1 VELKHD
7 NRLQRQKGGAL
18 RLNLD
23 HKSEIPIYVQLKGQL
38 RYAIQSGQLEPG
50 SQLSTMRE
58 LAVELGIDANTV
70 ARVYRELE
78 DEGLI
83 ERQQG
88 RSTFVRRETKPK
100 VEAFDRAQ
108 AKTVLS
114 SATDLLKGMNLTS
127 AEVADLLRDFA
138 DRLEKE

>member
-1 VELKHD
+1 MKRD

-23 HKSEIPIYVQLKGQL
+23 LKSEIPIYVQLKGQL
-38 RYAIQSGQLEPG
+38 RYAIQSGQLAPG

-88 RSTFVRRETKPK
+88 RGTFVKRERKPP
-100 VEAFDRAQ
+100 VEPFDRAH
-108 AKTVLS
+108 AETVLS
-114 SATDLLKGMNLTS
+114 SAADLLKGMNLTR
-127 AEVADLLRDFA
+127 AEVANLLRDFA

>member
-1 VELKHD
+1 LKRD
-7 NRLQRQKGGAL
+7 YRLRRQKGGAL

-23 HKSEIPIYVQLKGQL
+23 TKSEIPIYVQLKGQL

-88 RSTFVRRETKPK
+88 RGTFVRREMKQP
-100 VEAFDRAQ
+100 VEQFDRAQ
-108 AKTVLS
+108 AEAVLS
-114 SATDLLKGMNLTS
+114 SAADLLKGMNLTC
-127 AEVADLLRDFA
+127 AEVANLLRNFA

>member
-1 VELKHD
+1 MKRK
-7 NRLQRQKGGAL
+7 NRSRDKGAAI

-23 HKSEIPIYVQLKGQL
+23 HKSEIPIFVQLKGQL

-50 SQLSTMRE
+50 NQLSTMRE

-78 DEGLI
+78 EEGLI

-88 RSTFVRRETKPK
+88 RGTFVKSDARPK
-100 VEAFDRAQ
+100 EEPFDRSQ
-108 AKTVLS
+108 AETVLS
-114 SATDLLKGMNLTS
+114 SAADLLKGMNLTR
-127 AEVADLLRDFA
+127 AEVANLLRDFA

>member
-1 VELKHD
+1 LKRN
-7 NRLQRQKGGAL
+7 NRLRGHKGGAL

-23 HKSEIPIYVQLKGQL
+23 LKSEIPIYVQLKGQL
-38 RYAIQSGQLEPG
+38 RYAIQSGLLEPG

-88 RSTFVRRETKPK
+88 RGTFVRREMMPP
-100 VEAFDRAQ
+100 VEPFDRAQ
-108 AKTVLS
+108 AEAVLS
-114 SATDLLKGMNLTS
+114 SAADLLKGMNLTR
-127 AEVADLLRDFA
+127 AEVANLLRDFA

>member
-1 VELKHD
+1 MKRD
-7 NRLQRQKGGAL
+7 NRLRRHRGGAL

-23 HKSEIPIYVQLKGQL
+23 LKSEIPIYVQLKGQL

-88 RSTFVRRETKPK
+88 RGTFVRHEMKPK
-100 VEAFDRAQ
+100 VEPFDRAQ
-108 AKTVLS
+108 AEAVLA
-114 SATDLLKGMNLTS
+114 SASELLEGMNLTR
-127 AEVADLLRDFA
+127 AEVANLLRDFA

>member
-1 VELKHD
+1 LKRQ
-7 NRLQRQKGGAL
+7 NRLRDRGAPL

-23 HKSEIPIYVQLKGQL
+23 HKSEIPIFVQLKGQL
-38 RYAIQSGQLEPG
+38 RYAIQSGRLEPG

-78 DEGLI
+78 EEGLI

-88 RSTFVRRETKPK
+88 RGTFVKREMKTP
-100 VEAFDRAQ
+100 VEPFDRAQ
-108 AKTVLS
+108 AEIVLS
-114 SATDLLKGMNLTS
+114 SAADLLKGMNLTR
-127 AEVADLLRDFA
+127 AEVANLLRDFA

>member
-1 VELKHD
+1 MKRQ
-7 NRLQRQKGGAL
+7 NRLRDRGAPL

-23 HKSEIPIYVQLKGQL
+23 HKSEIPIFVQLKGQL
-38 RYAIQSGQLEPG
+38 RYAIQSGRLEPG

-78 DEGLI
+78 EEGLI

-88 RSTFVRRETKPK
+88 RGTFVKREMKTP
-100 VEAFDRAQ
+100 VEPFDRAQ
-108 AKTVLS
+108 AEIVLS
-114 SATDLLKGMNLTS
+114 SAADLLKGMNLTR
-127 AEVADLLRDFA
+127 AEVANLLRDFA

>member
-1 VELKHD
+1 MNPK
-7 NRLQRQKGGAL
+7 NRLERQFKAGHL

-23 HKSEIPIYVQLKGQL
+23 LKSEIPIYVQLKGQL
-38 RYAIQSGQLEPG
+38 RYAIQSGRLEPG

-88 RSTFVRRETKPK
+88 RGTFVRRERKQKSET
-100 VEAFDRAQ
+100 FDRAQ
-108 AKTVLS
+108 AEEVLA
-114 SATDLLKGMNLTS
+114 SAAELLSGMNLTR
-127 AEVADLLRDFA
+127 AEVANLLRDFA
-138 DRLEKE
+138 NRLEKE

>member
-1 VELKHD
+1 MKRK
-7 NRLQRQKGGAL
+7 NRSRDKGAAI

-23 HKSEIPIYVQLKGQL
+23 HKSEIPIFVQLKGQL

-50 SQLSTMRE
+50 NQLSTMRE

-88 RSTFVRRETKPK
+88 RGTFVRRELKPP
-100 VEAFDRAQ
+100 VEPFDRAQ
-108 AKTVLS
+108 AEAVLA
-114 SATDLLKGMNLTS
+114 SAADLLKGMNLTRT
-127 AEVADLLRDFA
+127 EVANLLRDFA